1 MQAVQT
7 PIIPVVA
14 DLIRRHPGTISLGQ
28 GVVYYG
34 PPPQAEAKIAEF
46 FKTPEIHKY
55 KPVHGITQFFGERA
69 HQFRNAVHRFVFMN
83 FGRLKEFCDLRFGLR
98 RRSV

>member
-1 MQAVQT
+1 MEAVQT

-34 PPPQAEAKIAEF
+34 PPPRAEEKIAEF
-46 FKTPEIHKY
+46 LRTPEAHKY
-55 KPVHGITQFFGERA
+55 KPVHGIPELVSAFTNKLRA
-69 HQFRNAVHRFVFMN
+69 ENGIEIGTGRTVSVTAGSNLAFVSTI
-83 FGRLKEFCDLRFGLR
+83 L
-98 RRSV
+98 